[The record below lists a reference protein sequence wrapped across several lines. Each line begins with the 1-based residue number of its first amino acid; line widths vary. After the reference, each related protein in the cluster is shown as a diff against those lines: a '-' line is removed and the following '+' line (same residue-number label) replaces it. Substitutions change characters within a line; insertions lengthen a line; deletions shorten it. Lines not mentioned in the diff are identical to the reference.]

1 MRVSTEYDYYLT
13 EFINMI
19 GWSSHNFELLAEQK
33 RIGAEY
39 YFCSY
44 DEEDFDYMPNKVSL
58 IFWGDFWGD
67 LWGNREEDTILY
79 VEPNMFYQYIEK
91 AYQEYIEK
99 HPNKKEIMKEAL
111 EKIKRDLCITE

>member
-1 MRVSTEYDYYLT
+1 MRVSTEYDDYLT
-13 EFINMI
+13 RFIELI
-19 GWSSHNFELLAEQK
+19 SWDSHNFELLAEQK
-33 RIGAEY
+33 GIGAEY

-67 LWGNREEDTILY
+67 LWGDREEDTILY